1 MTSTRFWD
9 FFTPPPLRPQNLYYL
24 FVRYLGSFSTPTPPS
39 VRTSYMEAPSA
50 ENLRGRQRVVSYI
63 IMPRGDGRG
72 ERQQEECHQE
82 DSLTLA
88 LSPPPGLWR
97 REGKLRGKIDPQ
109 WGKRNSTALVGPYFF
124 FQIYV
129 FQFCS
134 AGAGDPEIPC
144 L

>member
-1 MTSTRFWD
+1 M
-9 FFTPPPLRPQNLYYL
+9 
-24 FVRYLGSFSTPTPPS
+24 
-39 VRTSYMEAPSA
+39 
-50 ENLRGRQRVVSYI
+50 VSYI

-88 LSPPPGLWR
+88 LSPPPGLWW

-129 FQFCS
+129 FRFCS